1 MNNTR
6 NFDNNPSDL
15 KEPILT
21 IPLLFTKTS
30 LDKKA
35 NIDIFNKA
43 FEYVLST

>member
-1 MNNTR
+1 MNKTR

-15 KEPILT
+15 KGPILT
-21 IPLLFTKTS
+21 IPLHFTKTS

>member
-6 NFDNNPSDL
+6 NLDNNPSDL

-43 FEYVLST
+43 FEYALST

>member
-6 NFDNNPSDL
+6 NFDNNPSGL

-21 IPLLFTKTS
+21 MPLLFTKTS

-43 FEYVLST
+43 FEYAIST

>member
-1 MNNTR
+1 MSTVR
-6 NFDNNPSDL
+6 NFDNNPWDY

-43 FEYVLST
+43 FEYALST

>member
-21 IPLLFTKTS
+21 IPLLFTETS